1 MALTGAMSA
10 GISGLKAHMEALNTV
25 GNNIAN
31 VNTYG
36 YKPGRVTF
44 RESMYSTQSAGA
56 AGTATVGGTNPRQ
69 TGYGTSV
76 GTIDLDMSSQSLEST
91 GQALDMAIQGDGFF
105 LVGPKN
111 LTFDS
116 PDDFKSLSLSRV
128 GDFKF
133 DADGYLVD
141 GGGNVVYG
149 FLNST
154 GTQNPAVEPDATS
167 VSTVLVPIR
176 LPLAEEG
183 TGATIYPGYTQDST
197 ANTPSTS
204 VSAPAAGTDVGN
216 GVTTNGDTI
225 NYDSLQID
233 ENGCITCVNSD
244 TEKPVVVG
252 YIALGIVENPNG
264 LVHAG
269 ECYYTAGEAAG
280 DLAITT
286 SNSAVTGYL
295 NNPANTADLDDGLRL
310 LSGSSTSLMSG
321 FLEASGTDLAQEFA
335 NMIVYQRGYQANTR
349 IVTVTDS
356 MLEELV
362 NMKR

>member
-91 GQALDMAIQGDGFF
+91 GQALDMAIRGDGFF

-111 LTFDS
+111 LTFATAE
-116 PDDFKSLSLSRV
+116 DFKSLSLSRV

-154 GTQNPAVEPDATS
+154 GETTAGADDAPEIS
-167 VSTVLVPIR
+167 RVLVPIR
-176 LPLAEEG
+176 LPYAQNGTGETMYPG
-183 TGATIYPGYTQDST
+183 YDATTGTNTIPQIDATGATAT
-197 ANTPSTS
+197 ASS
-204 VSAPAAGTDVGN
+204 
-216 GVTTNGDTI
+216 GDTI

-244 TEKPVVVG
+244 TKRQVVVG

-280 DLAITT
+280 DIAITT
-286 SNSAVTGYL
+286 SNSAVTGDIVPDGG
-295 NNPANTADLDDGLRL
+295 NQGNAAADPAMRL

-321 FLEASGTDLAQEFA
+321 FLEASGTDLAQEYA